1 MVLDNLDNK
10 DIVKIESY
18 LEDCVKRSM
27 GIIPELNSFGIAI
40 NGVYSKEL
48 YIRVSLHYDDL
59 IKGRDII
66 QPKMKEVMK
75 EVFELDDI
83 RLERCYEACHKNEEN
98 LYEILYN
105 ISDEKFEWLYILSK
119 VNKNY

>member
-66 QPKMKEVMK
+66 QPRMKEVMK